1 MNTSEL
7 DCFIRALNDPYPNAY
22 FHFKNKIVKVKKIK
36 FNKIKL
42 KPGEIRILDN
52 NFFVG
57 CKKGTVKLINYKI
70 VKNL

>member
-1 MNTSEL
+1 MNTSAL
-7 DCFIRALNDPYPNAY
+7 ACFTRALNDPYPNAY
-22 FHFKNKIVKVKKIK
+22 FYFKNKIVKVKKIK

-42 KPGEIRILDN
+42 KPGEIRISDN

-57 CKKGTVKLINYKI
+57 CKRGAVKLINYKI